1 MKKRLLSTALAL
13 IMLSASS
20 CATTE
25 QTNDTNDTDS
35 AIVLT
40 DQTGHTVSLE
50 APAETLVSCYYVS
63 SYAVLALDLEDRLV
77 GIENKADT
85 RPIYEKSAPEV
96 VSLPAVGTMKESN
109 VEQIAALEPD
119 LVIMPKKLAEAAE
132 TLRGL
137 GLNVILVDPEDHE
150 SLCDMLS
157 LIGEACGVPE
167 RADELITYYDTQMSS
182 LEALCAEVERPKVYM
197 GGNSSYLTTAPEG
210 MYQSSLID
218 LAGGVNV
225 GAELEGDYWTEI
237 SYETLLSYDPEV
249 IVIPSGADYGA
260 KDILGDEQLS
270 TVRAVVNGAVYEMP
284 SGLEEWD
291 SPVPSGILGAMWLT
305 SVIHPDCY
313 SADSFLEDATSF
325 YKTFYGF
332 TPDAALLQ

>member
-1 MKKRLLSTALAL
+1 MKKRLISTALAL

-25 QTNDTNDTDS
+25 QKNDTDGG

-40 DQTGHTVSLE
+40 DQTGRTVSLE

-109 VEQIAALEPD
+109 VEQIAALDPD

-132 TLRGL
+132 TLEGL
-137 GLNVILVDPEDHE
+137 GLNVVLVDPEDHE

-167 RADELITYYDTQMSS
+167 RADELITYYDTQMTS
-182 LEALCAEVERPKVYM
+182 LETLCAEVEKPTVYM

-260 KDILGDEQLS
+260 EDILGDEQLS
-270 TVRAVVNGAVYEMP
+270 AVTAVVNGTVYEMP

-305 SVIHPDCY
+305 SVLHPDCY
-313 SADSFLEDATSF
+313 STDSFLEDAAAF
-325 YKTFYGF
+325 YETFYGF

>member
-20 CATTE
+20 CAMTE